1 METSAVAT
9 PAVSAAASPMAPGR
23 VVSAYLTEM
32 RFESLRMLREP
43 SFAAPFL
50 VLPLVVYLL
59 FGVVIASEAIAGKP
73 SLANYLFS
81 GFSVMAVAGP
91 AIFGIGIALATER
104 KAGLMTIKR
113 AWPVPG
119 GAYLLAKM
127 VMAML
132 FAGLAM
138 VLLIIT
144 ALAAGRITLSAG
156 QLVVMG
162 LVMTLGAVPFC
173 AIGLFIGAYTT
184 GSAAPAFANLVYL
197 PMLWLSGIF
206 FPLPDAMKTWVVIWP
221 TFHLNQVALG
231 VAGVTEFSFVPP
243 QIAAAVLVGVT
254 VLFGGLAM
262 RRLARKG

>member
-1 METSAVAT
+1 MYTSPAVT
-9 PAVSAAASPMAPGR
+9 PAIRNAAPAMPLGR
-23 VVSAYLTEM
+23 VVRAYLTEM

-50 VLPLVVYLL
+50 VLPLVVYVL
-59 FGVVIASEAIAGKP
+59 FGVVIASGAIAENP
-73 SLANYLFS
+73 NLANYLFS

-127 VMAML
+127 AMAVL

-138 VLLIIT
+138 ALLITT
-144 ALAAGRITLSAG
+144 ALLVARITLSGG
-156 QLVVMG
+156 QLATVGVVM
-162 LVMTLGAVPFC
+162 TIGALPFC

-184 GSAAPAFANLVYL
+184 GSAAPAFANLAYL
-197 PMLWLSGIF
+197 PMLWLSDLFI
-206 FPLPDAMKTWVVIWP
+206 PLPEVMKPWVVIWP

-231 VAGVTEFSFVPP
+231 LAGVTEFSFLPP